1 MKRYNA
7 CPVRATTI
15 GIALA
20 VFATIANADTATQTA
35 TMQAAVSDVF
45 SMDFYTDAN
54 VLYTTNIPF
63 TNIDPTKTMCYADG
77 RAEYDGKS
85 DTGVVCRSNLNTTWY
100 LKMSATPVSSP
111 PFPMANFKYYMGQP
125 WNRTLNQAA
134 DGSLASTPGWY
145 PVPTSAVVMYTAGI
159 NDKSN
164 LPNGTLVTLSFSVN
178 PQGLA
183 SGYTYTVNINY
194 TLTVT
199 P

>member
-1 MKRYNA
+1 M
-7 CPVRATTI
+7 
-15 GIALA
+15 
-20 VFATIANADTATQTA
+20 ANADTVTTTA

-45 SMDFYTDAN
+45 SMDFYTDAK

-63 TNIDPTKTMCYADG
+63 TNIDPTKSMCYADG
-77 RAEYDGKS
+77 RQEYDGKA

-100 LKMSATPVSSP
+100 LKMSATAVSSP

-125 WNRTLNQAA
+125 WNRTLNVSA
-134 DGSLASTPGWY
+134 DGTLSNAPDWY
-145 PVPTSAVVMYTAGI
+145 PAPTSPVVMYTAGT

-164 LPNGTLVTLSFSVN
+164 LPYGTLATLSFSVN
-178 PQGLA
+178 PEGLT
-183 SGYTYTVNINY
+183 SGYTYTISINY